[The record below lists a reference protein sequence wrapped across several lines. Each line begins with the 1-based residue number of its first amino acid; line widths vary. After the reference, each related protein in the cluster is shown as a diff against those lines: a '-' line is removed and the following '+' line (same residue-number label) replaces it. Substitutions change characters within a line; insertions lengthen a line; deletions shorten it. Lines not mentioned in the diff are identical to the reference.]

1 MLTSCNSTA
10 NEAGS
15 VNGGD
20 KSCKTD
26 SSSLMSFPN
35 ESCPSAD
42 LMDQNDNKWVSV
54 ILNWLHS
61 SHDRPAVQTEALWAL
76 TNIAGLVPPSGIMNN
91 AAAASTARSI
101 PTKGGVSSNA
111 APISSWPF
119 SSVNNTNNNVLPTHI
134 SSSSSSSLNSNN
146 LELSLQGKW
155 ERCDNSSIDLQQ
167 QQQQLIEEKKLLL
180 QGFNDAI
187 NGGSNSNVDAF
198 MNNAALSDFL
208 EQAALNGV
216 SFDPATLAA
225 AVQLCA
231 ATASNSTTANS
242 SNNNNHWASSV
253 ATADA
258 MMNMNLNMTAAAHHQ
273 PKLQF
278 AEAASSFASSAAAA
292 AAAAAATAASS
303 LFPSSLFQLP
313 SHSTTIPANSH
324 STLPSAAATT
334 ATPMVPEQYLNYSSF
349 SSGGGPCTNALL
361 SHVDA
366 LPTLISLL
374 KSPHRQVHEQAMW
387 ILGSIVVGGSS
398 SSNNNCSSST
408 TNNSSLASTPSATT
422 SVDPFYHDNNKN
434 INNNNKNY
442 HHSSNKESVL
452 SSSSSSANMTNSNN
466 NVAIAREAVLA
477 AGILEPLCTCLN
489 DNAWNISLQRIGS
502 WLLSNLVIPNANA
515 NNNNNSNSK
524 NNMNTAALSCGTTPD
539 ITTTTFNTILNNLSN
554 DVGGSS
560 SRASNREGDNLPT
573 KSSPNQESNF
583 SSLPGSYF
591 DVQIILPTLRRLL
604 FSGDADVL
612 SHTCWAF
619 SHLCDGPSVHI
630 AAVVCDSTVDGAT
643 HMTIPQRLVELLL
656 HPSWRVTKPALRTIG
671 NIVCAECATAPTSS
685 SAANMDTL
693 LSTAPPS
700 KLTQQLQQVPQDYT
714 EVVLQ
719 SGAVPRLKTLISHS
733 NREIQK
739 EACWTLSNIA
749 AGTISQIQAVMNC
762 GAIPPLVALASDPS
776 ADHEVRSEACWVVL
790 NATSCGSDDQVEQLV
805 ADGCVNVLGVLL
817 KEASMVMMALEGLER
832 VLQVEEAREA
842 NALLLSNSASSKS
855 TRSMSSAVLGSV
867 VNPAMIESLEQHKN
881 SAVAKRAARIWKQ
894 VSVFKAVFHDG
905 IKTSL
910 HLTSNLSSIPIN
922 TRTFDLYDYRATA
935 FRLLCFMSSI
945 LF

>member
-1 MLTSCNSTA
+1 MTNVSCNSTA
-10 NEAGS
+10 NAASGNGVAKGS
-15 VNGGD
+15 N
-20 KSCKTD
+20 TD
-26 SSSLMSFPN
+26 SSGGLMSFPYDA
-35 ESCPSAD
+35 SPSAD
-42 LMDQNDNKWVSV
+42 IMDQNDNKWVSV

-91 AAAASTARSI
+91 AAAATATARSI
-101 PTKGGVSSNA
+101 PPKGGASSNA
-111 APISSWPF
+111 APMSSWPF
-119 SSVNNTNNNVLPTHI
+119 NSVSNPTHI
-134 SSSSSSSLNSNN
+134 SSSNFNNNS

-167 QQQQLIEEKKLLL
+167 QQQQLIEERRLLL

-187 NGGSNSNVDAF
+187 NSGASSNSNVDAF
-198 MNNAALSDFL
+198 MNNAALSNFL

-231 ATASNSTTANS
+231 ATASNTTTASNNNNN
-242 SNNNNHWASSV
+242 SNNNNHWASTV

-258 MMNMNLNMTAAAHHQ
+258 MMNMNLNMTTTSHHQ
-273 PKLQF
+273 TKLQF
-278 AEAASSFASSAAAA
+278 AEASSSFASSAAAA

-313 SHSTTIPANSH
+313 SYSTTMSTSIHSTV
-324 STLPSAAATT
+324 PSAAATT

-398 SSNNNCSSST
+398 SSSNNSSSST
-408 TNNSSLASTPSATT
+408 NNSNLSSATGAPA

-434 INNNNKNY
+434 INNSNKNY
-442 HHSSNKESVL
+442 HHSSNKESVA
-452 SSSSSSANMTNSNN
+452 SSSSSSANMNNNNN

-515 NNNNNSNSK
+515 NNNNNSKS
-524 NNMNTAALSCGTTPD
+524 NMGTAALSCGTTSD
-539 ITTTTFNTILNNLSN
+539 ITATNFNTILDNLNS

-560 SRASNREGDNLPT
+560 SSRTGNREGDILPT
-573 KSSPNQESNF
+573 KSGTNQESNLS
-583 SSLPGSYF
+583 SSLGSYF

-630 AAVVCDSTVDGAT
+630 AAVVCDNTVDGAT

-671 NIVCAECATAPTSS
+671 NIVCAECTTAPTSS

-693 LSTAPPS
+693 LSTGPPS
-700 KLTQQLQQVPQDYT
+700 KLTQQLQQIPQDYT

-749 AGTISQIQAVMNC
+749 AGTISQIQAVMDC

-842 NALLLSNSASSKS
+842 NALLLSNSTSYKS

-894 VSVFKAVFHDG
+894 VSLS
-905 IKTSL
+905 KT
-910 HLTSNLSSIPIN
+910 
-922 TRTFDLYDYRATA
+922 
-935 FRLLCFMSSI
+935 
-945 LF
+945 